1 MLRLFKA
8 LFHFP
13 PLRRHERATLRY
25 SYASEVGRGSFAALR
40 TEFALLVAVTC
51 FGVTSK
57 WLLWGLTSAVFVGMI
72 ASLFSSSL
80 TARHRKRGIMLATEV
95 ASRLVV
101 IVAAFSTTGLAFV
114 ITMGVG
120 VALNAQ
126 SLPLTSGIYSANFR
140 AVVRGRALG
149 RMMTLALLAMA
160 ATSALAGWAMGVDR
174 QYFRVLLIGVSVA
187 SGLCSWYGNRRLPEP
202 RPRRR
207 SSRHVGW
214 RDYLRVVR
222 DDRVFMYME
231 AVWFLMGL
239 CNLWLVPVRV
249 LRLQDIAFSEFQ
261 IMLATVTA
269 GSLTIVLMLGLWG
282 RVLYRVNFGL
292 YRMIL
297 SALFAAGILIFF
309 HSSSFPMVCFG
320 SVVWGMAMAG
330 GMLSWRLI
338 ATFFTHPGR
347 APMYMAIHVFLCG
360 VRGVLGPVLSLSLH
374 ERYGAQFVGN
384 LSAAGF
390 ALSIPL
396 LIPIYL
402 AMRRRR
408 KGVGVR
414 LGAG

>member
-1 MLRLFKA
+1 MLRLIKA

-13 PLRRHERATLRY
+13 PLRRQERATLRY
-25 SYASEVGRGSFAALR
+25 SYAGEVGRGSFAALR
-40 TEFALLVAVTC
+40 SEFALLVATAC
-51 FGVTSK
+51 FGVTNT
-57 WLLWGLTSAVFVGMI
+57 WLLCGLASAMFIGMI

-80 TARHRKRGIMLATEV
+80 TARHRKRGIMLATEM
-95 ASRLVV
+95 ASRVVV
-101 IVAAFSTTGLAFV
+101 IAAAFSTSGPAFV

-120 VALNAQ
+120 IALNAQ
-126 SLPLTSGIYSANFR
+126 SLPLSSGIYSANFR
-140 AVVRGRALG
+140 DIVRGEALG
-149 RMMTLALLAMA
+149 RLMTLGLLAMA

-174 QYFRVLLIGVSVA
+174 QYFRVLLIGVSAA
-187 SGLCSWYGNRRLPEP
+187 SLLCSWYGNRKLPEP

-207 SSRHVGW
+207 TGRHVGW
-214 RDYLRVVR
+214 RHYLRVVR
-222 DDRVFMYME
+222 DDRVFVYME
-231 AVWFLMGL
+231 AVWFLTGL
-239 CNLWLVPVRV
+239 CNLWLMPVRV
-249 LRLQDIAFSEFQ
+249 LRLQNIAFSEFQ

-282 RVLYRVNFGL
+282 RVIYRVNFGL

-297 SALFAAGILIFF
+297 SALFLTGILIFF
-309 HSSSFPMVCFG
+309 HSRSFPMVCFG

-360 VRGVLGPVLSLSLH
+360 VRGVLGPALSLNLH

-396 LIPIYL
+396 LIPIFL
-402 AMRRRR
+402 AMRR
-408 KGVGVR
+408 G
-414 LGAG
+414 